1 MYMYQSSFSYFEA
14 FVELK
19 QWDYKRKFPEEISN
33 EFHLIGWSPQIEN
46 PDYIGRFFVL
56 AFTMYKSNDG
66 EQVLN

>member
-1 MYMYQSSFSYFEA
+1 MYQSSFSYFEA

-56 AFTMYKSNDG
+56 ADG

>member
-1 MYMYQSSFSYFEA
+1 MYMYQSSFSYFEV

-19 QWDYKRKFPEEISN
+19 QWDYKLKFPEEISN

-46 PDYIGRFFVL
+46 PAYIGRFFVL